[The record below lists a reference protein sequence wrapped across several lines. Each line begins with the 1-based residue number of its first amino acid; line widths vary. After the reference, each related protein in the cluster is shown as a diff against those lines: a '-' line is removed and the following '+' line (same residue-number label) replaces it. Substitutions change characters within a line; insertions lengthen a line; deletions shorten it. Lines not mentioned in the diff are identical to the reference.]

1 MRPPHEN
8 ASPRTQRVFAK
19 TPEGGARYPVLS
31 SENVFRGKVI
41 GVRVDQVGMPDGT
54 VAAREI
60 VSHPGAVGIVA
71 VDDTDRV
78 ILVRQ
83 YRPAVGEWFDELPAG
98 LLDVHGE
105 PALGAAQR
113 ELYEEAAVRAAD
125 WLVLLDLHTSPG
137 LTDEA
142 IRIYLARELT
152 EVAEGERHVAE
163 GEELELT
170 VRRVPLDEVVA
181 DALAGELTNAAAV
194 AGVLAAAEARSSD
207 WKGLRPA
214 EAPWPA
220 RPGR

>member
-1 MRPPHEN
+1 M
-8 ASPRTQRVFAK
+8 ST
-19 TPEGGARYPVLS
+19 RYPVLS
-31 SENVFRGKVI
+31 SEKVFQGKVI
-41 GVRVDQVGMPDGT
+41 GVRVDQVRMPDG
-54 VAAREI
+54 AIGAREI

-71 VDDTDRV
+71 VDDADRL

-105 PALGAAQR
+105 PALEAAQR

-125 WLVLLDLHTSPG
+125 WQVLLDLHTSPG
-137 LTDEA
+137 MTNEV

-152 EVAEGERHVAE
+152 DVADGERHAAE

-170 VRRVPLDEVVA
+170 VRRVPLDDAVA
-181 DALAGELTNAAAV
+181 EALAGTLTNAAAV
-194 AGVLAAAEARSSD
+194 AGVLAAGEARSSD
-207 WKGLRPA
+207 WKGLRSA
-214 EAPWPA
+214 DAPWPA

>member
-19 TPEGGARYPVLS
+19 TQEGGARYPVLS

-105 PALGAAQR
+105 PALEAAQR

-125 WLVLLDLHTSPG
+125 WQVLLDLHTSPG
-137 LTDEA
+137 MTDEA

-152 EVAEGERHVAE
+152 EVAEGERHAAE

-194 AGVLAAAEARSSD
+194 AGVLAAGEARSSD
-207 WKGLRPA
+207 WKGLRSA
-214 EAPWPA
+214 DAPWPA
-220 RPGR
+220 LPGR

>member
-1 MRPPHEN
+1 MSPPY
-8 ASPRTQRVFAK
+8 AV
-19 TPEGGARYPVLS
+19 VS
-31 SENVFRGKVI
+31 SEDVFQGHVI
-41 GVRVDQVGMPDGT
+41 GVRVDQVRMPDGS

-60 VSHPGAVGIVA
+60 VAHPGAVGIVA
-71 VDDTDRV
+71 IDDADQV

-105 PALGAAQR
+105 PALDAARR
-113 ELYEEAAVRAAD
+113 ELYEEAAVRAGD
-125 WLVLLDLHTSPG
+125 WQVLLDLHTSPG
-137 LTDEA
+137 MTDEA

-152 EVAEGERHVAE
+152 DVAESERHSAE

-170 VRRVPLDEVVA
+170 VHRMPLDDAVA
-181 DALAGELTNAAAV
+181 AARDGALTNAAAV
-194 AGVLAAAEARSSD
+194 AGVLAAAQARTSD

-214 EAPWPA
+214 DAPWPA

>member
-1 MRPPHEN
+1 M
-8 ASPRTQRVFAK
+8 ST
-19 TPEGGARYPVLS
+19 RYPVLS
-31 SENVFRGKVI
+31 SEKVFQGKVI
-41 GVRVDQVGMPDGT
+41 GVRVDQVRMPDG
-54 VAAREI
+54 AIGAREI

-71 VDDTDRV
+71 VDDADRL

-105 PALGAAQR
+105 HALEAAQR

-125 WLVLLDLHTSPG
+125 WQVLLDLHTSPG
-137 LTDEA
+137 MTNEV

-152 EVAEGERHVAE
+152 DVADGERHAAE

-170 VRRVPLDEVVA
+170 VRRVPLDDAVA
-181 DALAGELTNAAAV
+181 EALAGTLTNAAAV
-194 AGVLAAAEARSSD
+194 AGVLAAGEARSSN
-207 WKGLRPA
+207 WKGLRSA
-214 EAPWPA
+214 DAPWPA

>member
-1 MRPPHEN
+1 MSSGP
-8 ASPRTQRVFAK
+8 
-19 TPEGGARYPVLS
+19 YPVLS
-31 SENVFRGKVI
+31 SENVFQGRVI
-41 GVRVDQVGMPDGT
+41 GVRVDQVRMPDGT
-54 VAAREI
+54 VAARE
-60 VSHPGAVGIVA
+60 VVAHPGAVGIVA
-71 VDDTDRV
+71 LDDAERV

-83 YRPAVGEWFDELPAG
+83 YRPAVGQWFEELPAG

-105 PALGAAQR
+105 PAVEAAQR

-125 WLVLLDLHTSPG
+125 WQVLLDLHTSPG
-137 LTDEA
+137 MTNEA

-152 EVAEGERHVAE
+152 DVPEGDQHTAEA
-163 GEELELT
+163 EELELT

-181 DALAGELTNAAAV
+181 DALDGTLTNAAAA

-214 EAPWPA
+214 DAPWPA

>member
-1 MRPPHEN
+1 M
-8 ASPRTQRVFAK
+8 ST
-19 TPEGGARYPVLS
+19 RYPVLS
-31 SENVFRGKVI
+31 SEKVFQGKVI
-41 GVRVDQVGMPDGT
+41 GVRVDQVRMPDG
-54 VAAREI
+54 AIGAREI

-71 VDDTDRV
+71 VDDDDRL

-105 PALGAAQR
+105 PALEAAQR

-125 WLVLLDLHTSPG
+125 WQVLLDLHTSPG
-137 LTDEA
+137 MTNEV

-152 EVAEGERHVAE
+152 DVADGERHAAE

-170 VRRVPLDEVVA
+170 VRRVPLDDAVA
-181 DALAGELTNAAAV
+181 EALAGTLTNAAAV
-194 AGVLAAAEARSSD
+194 AGVLAAGEARSSD
-207 WKGLRPA
+207 WKGLRSA
-214 EAPWPA
+214 DAPWPA

>member
-1 MRPPHEN
+1 M
-8 ASPRTQRVFAK
+8 ST
-19 TPEGGARYPVLS
+19 RYPVLS
-31 SENVFRGKVI
+31 SEKVFQGKVI
-41 GVRVDQVGMPDGT
+41 GVRVDRVRMPDG
-54 VAAREI
+54 AIGAREI

-71 VDDTDRV
+71 VDDADRL

-105 PALGAAQR
+105 PALEAAQR

-125 WLVLLDLHTSPG
+125 WQVLLDLHTSPG
-137 LTDEA
+137 MTNEV

-152 EVAEGERHVAE
+152 DVADGERHAAE

-170 VRRVPLDEVVA
+170 VRRVPLDDAVA
-181 DALAGELTNAAAV
+181 EALAGTLTNAAAV
-194 AGVLAAAEARSSD
+194 AGVLAAGEARSSD
-207 WKGLRPA
+207 WKGLRSA
-214 EAPWPA
+214 DAPWPA

>member
-1 MRPPHEN
+1 M
-8 ASPRTQRVFAK
+8 ST
-19 TPEGGARYPVLS
+19 RYPVLS
-31 SENVFRGKVI
+31 SEKVFQGKVI
-41 GVRVDQVGMPDGT
+41 GVRVDQVRMPDG
-54 VAAREI
+54 AIGAREI

-71 VDDTDRV
+71 VDDADRL

-105 PALGAAQR
+105 PALEAAQR

-125 WLVLLDLHTSPG
+125 WQVLLDLHTSPG
-137 LTDEA
+137 MTNEV

-152 EVAEGERHVAE
+152 DVADGERHAAE

-170 VRRVPLDEVVA
+170 VRRVPLDDAVA
-181 DALAGELTNAAAV
+181 EALAGTLTNAAAV
-194 AGVLAAAEARSSD
+194 AGVLAAGEARSSN
-207 WKGLRPA
+207 WKGLRSA
-214 EAPWPA
+214 DAPWPA

>member
-1 MRPPHEN
+1 MIAPY
-8 ASPRTQRVFAK
+8 AVVA
-19 TPEGGARYPVLS
+19 
-31 SENVFRGKVI
+31 SENIFRGRVI
-41 GVRVDQVGMPDGT
+41 GVRVDQVRMPDGS

-60 VSHPGAVGIVA
+60 VAHPGAVGVVA
-71 VDDTDRV
+71 LDDADRV
-78 ILVRQ
+78 IMVRQ

-98 LLDVHGE
+98 LLDVHSE
-105 PALGAAQR
+105 PALKAAQR

-125 WLVLLDLHTSPG
+125 WQVLLDLHTSPG
-137 LTDEA
+137 MTNEA

-152 EVAEGERHVAE
+152 EVAEGERHAAQ

-170 VRRVPLDEVVA
+170 VHRVQLDEAVA
-181 DALAGELTNAAAV
+181 TALTGTLTNAAAV

-214 EAPWPA
+214 DAPWPA